1 MYDLGKQKSINYYVV
16 AFLLL
21 EFACVFSVFGVELS
35 DPSRINQNWA
45 TIRLCGYCKAAITFV
60 KYMPQVYMNWKR

>member
-1 MYDLGKQKSINYYVV
+1 MYDLGKQKSVNYFVV
-16 AFLLL
+16 AFLLF

-35 DPSRINQNWA
+35 DPDRISQNWA

-60 KYMPQVYMNWKR
+60 KYMP